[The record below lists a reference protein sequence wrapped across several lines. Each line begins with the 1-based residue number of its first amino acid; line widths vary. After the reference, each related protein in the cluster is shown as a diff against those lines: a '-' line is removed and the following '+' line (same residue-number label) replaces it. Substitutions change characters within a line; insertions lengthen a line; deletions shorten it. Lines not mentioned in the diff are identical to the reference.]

1 MNMVRFVVRHLHSRD
16 VDLCTWDL
24 PAPNVGD
31 HVLYEHRLGTDLG
44 LVLAIGGN
52 DGEAK
57 TALRVA
63 GEADLETY
71 RQLAQQAEHV
81 KPTVAE
87 RIQAHR
93 LPMHLVATHYTF
105 DRERILVYFTAD
117 DRVDFR
123 ALVRDLAGVLR
134 MRVEMRQIGPR
145 EETRMVGAIGVC
157 GRCVCCNSI
166 SDRLGRVSIRMAKDQ
181 NYSLTSEHVNG
192 ACKRLLCCLAYEHE
206 FYLAERGRYPRV
218 GQKIMTNDHCAKVQ
232 ECNMLSGC
240 VALRLSEGGV
250 KRVPVE
256 ALRRGPDGWSVAA
269 NSDADHSEPIVGD
282 HAPSTNERDGSYTS

>member
-1 MNMVRFVVRHLHSRD
+1 M
-16 VDLCTWDL
+16 
-24 PAPNVGD
+24 
-31 HVLYEHRLGTDLG
+31 LYEHRLGADLG
-44 LVLAIGGN
+44 LVLAIGG

-63 GEADLETY
+63 GTADLETY
-71 RQLAQQAEHV
+71 RQLVQQAERV

-87 RIQAHR
+87 RIEAHR

-105 DRERILVYFTAD
+105 DRERILVYFTAE

-123 ALVRDLAGVLR
+123 ALVRDLAGALR

-192 ACKRLLCCLAYEHE
+192 ACKRLLCCLAYEHD

-218 GQKIMTNDHCAKVQ
+218 GQKIMANDRCAKVQ

-240 VALRLSEGGV
+240 VALRLHEGSV

-256 ALRRGPDGWSVAA
+256 ALQRGPDGWSVTA
-269 NSDADHSEPIVGD
+269 NSDLDRSETIVHDQGPATDNGD
-282 HAPSTNERDGSYTS
+282 SAFPS